1 MKMKAQIEVDM
12 YVDLEPQGIR
22 RALYIGE
29 GACEPE
35 LEALDTWEEIIE
47 RNIGYYIRPIYKT
60 ISSYDMEGLEK
71 IVAGMEQAVALFKE
85 KIEEYRE

>member
-1 MKMKAQIEVDM
+1 MKAQIEVDM
-12 YVDLEPQGIR
+12 YIDLEPQGIR

-35 LEALDTWEEIIE
+35 LEDLDSWEEIIE
-47 RNIGYYIRPIYKT
+47 RNIGYYIRPVENK
-60 ISSYDMEGLEK
+60 ISQGDMEDLEK

-85 KIEEYRE
+85 KLEEYKE

>member
-1 MKMKAQIEVDM
+1 MKMKAEIEIDM
-12 YVDLEPQGIR
+12 YVDLEPEGIG

-35 LEALDTWEEIIE
+35 LEALDTWED
-47 RNIGYYIRPIYKT
+47 YIRPIDKT

>member
-35 LEALDTWEEIIE
+35 LEDLDSWEEIIE
-47 RNIGYYIRPIYKT
+47 RNIGYYIRPVENK
-60 ISSYDMEGLEK
+60 ISQGDMEDLEK

-85 KIEEYRE
+85 KLEEYKE

>member
-1 MKMKAQIEVDM
+1 MKAQIEVDM

-35 LEALDTWEEIIE
+35 LEDLDSWEEIIE
-47 RNIGYYIRPIYKT
+47 RNIGYYIRPVENK
-60 ISSYDMEGLEK
+60 ISQGDMEDLEK

-85 KIEEYRE
+85 KLEEYKE

>member
-1 MKMKAQIEVDM
+1 MKAEIEIDM
-12 YVDLEPQGIR
+12 YVDLEPEGIR

-47 RNIGYYIRPIYKT
+47 RNIGYYIRPITKT
-60 ISSYDMEGLEK
+60 ISSYDLEELEK
-71 IVAGMEQAVALFKE
+71 IAAGMEQAIALFKA
-85 KIEEYRE
+85 KIEEYKE